1 MAQMS
6 AEKERKRM
14 QTQQG
19 ARKKEGIDFK
29 RLWWVGLLLIAI
41 TVVINFVL
49 YTGVLVFFPTVKI
62 EMEPTIFYTGLGTF
76 GAVLVFGLIGWL
88 VPHPITLYQ
97 MTAGGVLVLSFI
109 PDIILFT
116 RGGSLIEVGAY
127 MLMHIVTAVICVVG
141 LTTFTQTMDAR

>member
-1 MAQMS
+1 
-6 AEKERKRM
+6 M
-14 QTQQG
+14 QTQQE

-29 RLWWVGLLLIAI
+29 RLWWIGLLLIAI

-88 VPHPITLYQ
+88 VPHPITLYH
-97 MTAGGVLVLSFI
+97 MIAGGVLMLSFI

-141 LTTFTQTMDAR
+141 LTTFTHTMDAR